1 MNSDLDFYLGFDD
14 LRSVLTWEI
23 TLLVKQQQNKAKNK
37 TWFTGGSKS
46 IINLL
51 WRLMLSGN

>member
-37 TWFTGGSKS
+37 T
-46 IINLL
+46 
-51 WRLMLSGN
+51 